1 MSKPSIIGMI
11 LAIPLP
17 QMLKTT
23 ITASA
28 TTAKNQFVVQ
38 FETADGASPRPIAM
52 IIGPVTTGGKN
63 LITFSMPT
71 ALITA
76 ARMK

>member
-23 ITASA
+23 ITARA

-52 IIGPVTTGGKN
+52 MIGPVTTGGKIS
-63 LITFSMPT
+63 LPFQCPPP
-71 ALITA
+71 
-76 ARMK
+76 